1 MEYLLIILVT
11 AALTAW
17 AVLWRC
23 SRVFGR
29 QVPDFFRD
37 LFRLDLER
45 LPVNDRHI
53 NRAYQALMR
62 RSGQRG
68 PAGLKQTRRHMVVLT
83 PEEDYA
89 YIKAFG
95 MDDFEGQLLTFLRGF
110 AADNADWHA
119 SSSTEPTSIHF
130 KLDKTRKRLR
140 PKLADPAR
148 GVTSVL
154 TPGTTEQVTDV
165 VASPHV
171 PEQPLNDVHAPG
183 ASLSL
188 QATQA
193 MAPTH
198 SQEPPVAVA
207 PRTTVFADVG
217 PISAHFSYQDTVMEL
232 LIGDGEL
239 TVGRTDDNDIVMKH
253 DHVSARQLIV
263 WGENGQWKVR
273 QAPEALNAT
282 RLNGHELQGT
292 AALNN
297 GDQIKVGLS
306 ANLVFHC

>member
-29 QVPDFFRD
+29 QVPDLLRD

-45 LPVNDRHI
+45 LPVNDRHM

-62 RSGQRG
+62 GSGQRG
-68 PAGLKQTRRHMVVLT
+68 PAGLKQPRRHIVVLT

-119 SSSTEPTSIHF
+119 SSTTEPTSIHF

-154 TPGTTEQVTDV
+154 SPAAEQATDV
-165 VASPHV
+165 MAPHHV
-171 PEQPLNDVHAPG
+171 PEQPINNVHVPG
-183 ASLSL
+183 ANVSL
-188 QATQA
+188 QATEA
-193 MAPTH
+193 MAPPY
-198 SQEPPVAVA
+198 SLEPSVAVA
-207 PRTTVFADVG
+207 PRATVFADAG
-217 PISAHFSYQDTVMEL
+217 RISAQFSYQGTVMEL
-232 LIGDGEL
+232 SNGGGEL

-273 QAPEALNAT
+273 QAPEALNVT

-292 AALNN
+292 AVLKD
-297 GDQIKVGLS
+297 GDHIKVGLS
-306 ANLVFHC
+306 ANLIFHG